1 MIVSWFFLLVV
12 KDNLKKI
19 IKYFT
24 FKHET
29 PNSSNDVN
37 EVPMREFDLIVDDSM
52 RINATICDIK

>member
-1 MIVSWFFLLVV
+1 MIFFLH
-12 KDNLKKI
+12 KDDLKKI

-24 FKHET
+24 LKYES
-29 PNSSNDVN
+29 PNSSNDVNNNN